1 MKFMVQKENRM
12 GLVQVIIG
20 LVLLILAII
29 WYIALFIDVKFCI
42 FSCDILI
49 LFLGALGLLFIII
62 GIHSLLPTPPMKGLL
77 LLIIGSILTGV
88 GLYFTRYLL
97 LNFRILKLSGKS
109 SYVYWTNILTII
121 GILILTYGII
131 EIKRKVSTRIN
142 KTSTFS
148 D

>member
-131 EIKRKVSTRIN
+131 EIKRKVSTRII